1 MVKSVIK
8 EIFIII
14 LLILAILLV
23 LGVMFYDYRPST
35 KTIPTAVAE
44 YRLSADIQEEL
55 DETIKASEVQNIIK
69 TYYIDASDLKVYQQS
84 KAYEKGKPNP
94 FEKVTSQSV
103 DTNTSSKG
111 TEKNKNTSSGS
122 SGNTT
127 QGQYFNNVK

>member
-69 TYYIDASDLKVYQQS
+69 TYYI
-84 KAYEKGKPNP
+84 EKMDKHKIIGR
-94 FEKVTSQSV
+94 
-103 DTNTSSKG
+103 
-111 TEKNKNTSSGS
+111 NTSSGS